1 MEWWKEATDPF
12 FKCYK
17 VYFLSGELGRTALFA
32 PFCISLVKTQFHQSF
47 PFHTNVQQEYIREY
61 CAYLKWP
68 STWYHHIQCCSAK
81 RPKLHTAG
89 NVYLCKSAA
98 CTAACMYNML
108 IYMLWLPVPVC
119 CICRCCVYTSVY
131 LHVLLAFSLNGT
143 VWRRNGKTNGRNVW
157 DSWGRCR
164 KVPESKLW
172 YRHKS

>member
-61 CAYLKWP
+61 CAYL
-68 STWYHHIQCCSAK
+68 
-81 RPKLHTAG
+81 
-89 NVYLCKSAA
+89 NVYLCKSAE
-98 CTAACMYNML
+98 CTAACVYNML
-108 IYMLWLPVPVC
+108 VYMLWLPVPAC